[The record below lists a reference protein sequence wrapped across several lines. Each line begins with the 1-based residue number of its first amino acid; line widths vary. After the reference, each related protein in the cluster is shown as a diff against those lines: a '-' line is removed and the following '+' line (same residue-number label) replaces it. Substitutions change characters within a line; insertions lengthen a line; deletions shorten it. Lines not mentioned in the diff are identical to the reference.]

1 MSNTTHIFHK
11 VQLTKWLLT
20 ISLVFSLWS
29 FSGLVLVPNQQIQ
42 VVSTEIFQSNNG
54 RSSNQ
59 KIDCYYNSSPTAII
73 WHKPDT
79 KNKYLVL
86 LSDLLINIRLS
97 NLAKQF
103 PAIRE
108 AVQKPCITFI
118 FHHSGQE

>member
-20 ISLVFSLWS
+20 ISLAFSLWS

-42 VVSTEIFQSNNG
+42 VVSTEIFQPYG
-54 RSSNQ
+54 DRSLN
-59 KIDCYYNSSPTAII
+59 KRVDYYHNSSPTVII

-79 KNKYLVL
+79 KNKYFVL

-97 NLAKQF
+97 HLAKQF
-103 PAIRE
+103 SAIRE

-118 FHHSGQE
+118 FHHSGLE